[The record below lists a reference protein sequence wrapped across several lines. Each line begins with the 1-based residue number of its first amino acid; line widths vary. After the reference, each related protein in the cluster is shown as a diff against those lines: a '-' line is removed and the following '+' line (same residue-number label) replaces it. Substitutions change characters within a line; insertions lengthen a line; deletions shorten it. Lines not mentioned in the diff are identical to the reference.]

1 MTPDTWWTIVGTGIG
16 LAALIITSNRTPPAR
31 VRRDTALPEPGPG
44 GAFRFARRPGLGAA
58 ALAVLAMGL
67 ALTPP
72 ASAQTP
78 LYPAPIEDL
87 TRPWA
92 VVTGLTNGT
101 SYSFRV
107 RAVNAAGKR
116 SPWSDTVHA
125 TPKGP
130 PSERAAP
137 GHIEKPDVVEAE
149 YGLVVVKWSRPSSG
163 GRPATYDL
171 QVARRG

>member
-1 MTPDTWWTIVGTGIG
+1 MVDG
-16 LAALIITSNRTPPAR
+16 LAPGVEFAFR
-31 VRRDTALPEPGPG
+31 VRGVNRFGNGPWSRPVYATPKGEPTMARAPRPGFRTALT
-44 GAFRFARRPGLGAA
+44 AQARG
-58 ALAVLAMGL
+58 
-67 ALTPP
+67 
-72 ASAQTP
+72 
-78 LYPAPIEDL
+78 
-87 TRPWA
+87 
-92 VVTGLTNGT
+92 
-101 SYSFRV
+101 V

-137 GHIEKPDVVEAE
+137 GHIEKPDVEAE
-149 YGLVVVKWSRPSSG
+149 YGLVMVKWSRPSSG